1 MATPKATTAAPKTAA
16 EKKPA
21 AAKAAPI
28 KKTAAKP
35 AAAKKPAA
43 KKPAAAKATKSRKIG
58 GEERYRMIEV
68 AAYFLAERNG
78 FKGNPVEYWTAAE
91 VQISKLLSD

>member
-1 MATPKATTAAPKTAA
+1 MATPKATSAAPKTAA

-21 AAKAAPI
+21 AAKATPV
-28 KKTAAKP
+28 KKAAAKP
-35 AAAKKPAA
+35 ATTKKSAGKKPAA
-43 KKPAAAKATKSRKIG
+43 SKPAKSRKIG

-91 VQISKLLSD
+91 IQISKMLSD

>member
-21 AAKAAPI
+21 AAKAAPV
-28 KKTAAKP
+28 KKTATKP

-43 KKPAAAKATKSRKIG
+43 KKPAAAKAVKSKKIG
-58 GEERYRMIEV
+58 GEERYRMVEV

-78 FKGNPVEYWTAAE
+78 FKGSPVEYWTAAE
-91 VQISKLLSD
+91 IQISKLLSD